1 MVAIGDIFMK
11 KLVIFFIVFLFVTI
25 PVLADDIQTAKQNFL
40 NYVNAANSYSPKIL
54 NFYSPNA
61 KIIRQVVKPDG
72 TTANATTNMAT
83 YATQMKI
90 SQGTA
95 KLRNYKNKYKNV
107 TATKVSN
114 GIKVSALRQPMQD
127 NYWLKTYQ
135 IWQKQPDGNW
145 VIIEEMMQ
153 TKQQIFLRYA
163 DK

>member
-1 MVAIGDIFMK
+1 MK
-11 KLVIFFIVFLFVTI
+11 KLLITFISIVTTI
-25 PVLADDIQTAKQNFL
+25 TIAFADDLQTAKDNFSK
-40 NYVNAANSYSPKIL
+40 YVYAANNYSPQLLK
-54 NFYSPNA
+54 FYSPNA

-72 TTANATTNMAT
+72 STANATTDMAT

-107 TATKVSN
+107 TATRVAN
-114 GIKVSALRQPMQD
+114 GIKVEALRQPMND
-127 NYWLKTYQ
+127 KYWLKTYQ
-135 IWQKQPDGNW
+135 IWQKQHDGNW
-145 VIIEEMMQ
+145 IIIEEMMQ

>member
-1 MVAIGDIFMK
+1 MK
-11 KLVIFFIVFLFVTI
+11 KLLFTFLSIILISAPVF
-25 PVLADDIQTAKQNFL
+25 ADDLTTVTAKFN
-40 NYVNAANSYSPKIL
+40 NYVASANSYSSTLL
-54 NFYSPNA
+54 NYYSPNA

-83 YATQMKI
+83 YAKQMKI
-90 SQGTA
+90 SESTA
-95 KLRNYKNKYKNV
+95 KMRHYKNKYKNV

-114 GIKVSALRQPMQD
+114 GVKVSALRQPMND

-135 IWQKQPDGNW
+135 IWQKQPSGNW
-145 VIIEEMMQ
+145 LNIEEIMQ

>member
-1 MVAIGDIFMK
+1 M
-11 KLVIFFIVFLFVTI
+11 
-25 PVLADDIQTAKQNFL
+25 
-40 NYVNAANSYSPKIL
+40 NY
-54 NFYSPNA
+54 YSPNA

-83 YATQMKI
+83 YAKQMKL

-95 KLRNYKNKYKNV
+95 KMRNYKNKYKNV
-107 TATKVSN
+107 TAIKVSN
-114 GIKVSALRQPMQD
+114 GIKINALRQPMND

-135 IWQKQPDGNW
+135 IWQKQPNGNW

-153 TKQQIFLRYA
+153 TKQQIFLHYV

>member
-1 MVAIGDIFMK
+1 MK
-11 KLVIFFIVFLFVTI
+11 KLLITFISIVTTI
-25 PVLADDIQTAKQNFL
+25 TIAFADDLQTAKNNFSK
-40 NYVNAANSYSPKIL
+40 YVYAANNYSPQL
-54 NFYSPNA
+54 LEYYSPNA

-72 TTANATTNMAT
+72 STANATTDMAT

-107 TATKVSN
+107 TATRVAN
-114 GIKVSALRQPMQD
+114 GIKVEALRQPMND
-127 NYWLKTYQ
+127 KYWLKTYQ
-135 IWQKQPDGNW
+135 IWQKQQDGNW
-145 VIIEEMMQ
+145 IIIEEMMQ